1 MRSLRQSEFSVYPLE
16 CAAAFCGTS
25 SKSFRGGYLHV
36 VRTRNFV
43 MRASSRSL
51 ALLQLR
57 LFPPRLDPTAINP
70 KIISTSYRYL
80 YAFLLRRETPRR
92 SMLKILVLSTPRR
105 YNRLSQ
111 IAKPQRFRALVFL
124 LRRL

>member
-1 MRSLRQSEFSVYPLE
+1 MRSLRQSEFSVYTVYPLE

-51 ALLQLR
+51 ARSLAAS
-57 LFPPRLDPTAINP
+57 F
-70 KIISTSYRYL
+70 ISTAPRPNGDKSQNHLDQLSLLIRFSPSAGDTPSL
-80 YAFLLRRETPRR
+80 YAENFSLINA
-92 SMLKILVLSTPRR
+92 SSI
-105 YNRLSQ
+105 
-111 IAKPQRFRALVFL
+111 
-124 LRRL
+124 